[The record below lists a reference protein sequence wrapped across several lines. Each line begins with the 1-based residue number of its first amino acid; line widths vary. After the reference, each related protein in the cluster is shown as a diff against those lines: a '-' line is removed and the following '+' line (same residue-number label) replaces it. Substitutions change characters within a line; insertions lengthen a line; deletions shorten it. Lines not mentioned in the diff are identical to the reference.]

1 MSKKILL
8 NVFKILFTIAL
19 LTLLFIQVDFS
30 QLIDLGQKFSVK
42 YLFLAMLLTFLALLI
57 NAIKWHLLLP
67 EYKISILFNLNLL
80 AIFYSLV
87 LPGQFL
93 GEIAKAYYFGK
104 GKSDAERI
112 AASVIVDKITGLI
125 GILWVGLLGI
135 YFTNQSL
142 PSILNLFFPS
152 LALFLILGLLSA
164 KLFVLPFQAMLYH
177 WFPARFQRFGQSLE
191 NLLNAWLIYLHSP
204 KLLFN
209 SILLGSLFQ
218 FICVMI
224 IMTLAIGLDISINWI
239 DLCWVFSIVS
249 LAVFLPLTIAGIGI
263 REGAFVGTLS
273 LLNIPLEQ
281 GLALSLS
288 VFGLNLL
295 TALIGGLLSFYQLK
309 VSTQ

>member
-1 MSKKILL
+1 MSKKILF
-8 NVFKILFTIAL
+8 NVFKILFTIVL
-19 LTLLFIQVDFS
+19 LTLLFIQVNFY
-30 QLIDLGQKFSVK
+30 QLIDIIEKFPAK
-42 YLFLAMLLTFLALLI
+42 YLFLAIIFTFLALLI

-67 EYKISILFNLNLL
+67 EYKVPTLFNLNLL

-104 GKSDAERI
+104 GRTDAEKI
-112 AASVIVDKITGLI
+112 AASIIVDKITGLI

-164 KLFVLPFQAMLYH
+164 KLFALPFQAMLYH
-177 WFPARFQRFGQSLE
+177 WFPARFQRFGQQLE

-209 SILLGSLFQ
+209 SILLGGLFQ
-218 FICVMI
+218 LICVTI
-224 IMTLAIGLDISINWI
+224 IMTLATGLNISINWI
-239 DLCWVFSIVS
+239 DLCWIFSIVS

-263 REGAFVGTLS
+263 REGAFVGTLG

-295 TALIGGLLSFYQLK
+295 TALIGGLLSFYQFK
-309 VSTQ
+309 ISTQ